1 MSEGRRGILMY
12 ESALGD
18 DARRRLREIGR
29 ADVVVGI
36 PSHRNA
42 RTIGEVVRAVA
53 EGITVYLP
61 NQRVVLM
68 NADGG
73 SSDNTSRYVADA
85 PVGANVERLIAV
97 YEGGMGK
104 GVAVRSIFEAAAYLD
119 AKACVVVEARA
130 PGIVPEWIPALVN
143 PIMSGSDM
151 VLGCYRRSAYGAA
164 LTDNLAYPFLR
175 TFFNA
180 DIREPLASEFAVS
193 GAVAGEL
200 ANRDVWETD
209 VARFGIN
216 IWLTV
221 QGLVDERR
229 LAQADLGY
237 RGEGSGE
244 PGALG
249 DARFGHMVG
258 TLFRTLSIHRRVWQR
273 NLPLRRSAFH
283 GERSPDVSAP
293 CSDCSTALIEAMF
306 AARREYGVEWE
317 RSLSPAAMQAVNALF
332 EQPIETFTFPIDL
345 WARVVAD
352 FGLSYNKGDGDPD
365 KVGEAL
371 LPLYYGRAGAYVR
384 ETAGMTVVQR
394 EAVVRRIVQAF
405 LATKPY
411 FVEQW
416 DNYQPWIDSLGY
428 GLGL

>member
-1 MSEGRRGILMY
+1 MSEGRTGILMY

-53 EGITVYLP
+53 EGVTIYLP

-73 SSDNTSRYVADA
+73 SSDNTSRYLIDA
-85 PVGANVERLIAV
+85 AVGPNVERLVTV

-104 GVAVRSIFEAAAYLD
+104 GVAIRSIFEASAVLD
-119 AKACVVVEARA
+119 AKVCVVIEARA

-143 PIMSGSDM
+143 PVMSGNDIA
-151 VLGCYRRSAYGAA
+151 LGCYRRSAYAAA

-180 DIREPLASEFAVS
+180 DIREPLASEFALS
-193 GAVAGEL
+193 GSLAGEF

-221 QGLVDERR
+221 QGLVEERR
-229 LAQADLGY
+229 VAQVDLGY
-237 RGEGSGE
+237 RGEGSGD
-244 PGALG
+244 PGAPG

-258 TLFRTLSIHRRVWQR
+258 TLFRTLTVHRRIWQR
-273 NLPLRRSAFH
+273 NLPPRRPAFH
-283 GERSPDVSAP
+283 GGRSPDVSAP
-293 CSDCSTALIEAMF
+293 CSDCATALVEAMY
-306 AARREYGVEWE
+306 AARKDYAPEWE
-317 RSLSPAAMQAVNALF
+317 QALSPAAMAAVNALF
-332 EQPIETFTFPIDL
+332 EQPIESFAFPIEL

-365 KVGEAL
+365 KVGDAL
-371 LPLYYGRAGAYVR
+371 LPLFYGRAGSYVR
-384 ETAGMTVVQR
+384 ETEGMTVVQR

-405 LATKPY
+405 QAVKPY

-416 DNYQPWIDSLGY
+416 DNYQPWVDSLGY

>member
-1 MSEGRRGILMY
+1 MY

-18 DARRRLREIGR
+18 DARRRLREIGS

-53 EGITVYLP
+53 EGVTVYLS

-68 NADGG
+68 NAEGG
-73 SSDNTSRYVADA
+73 SSDNTSRYLAEA
-85 PVGANVERLIAV
+85 TVGDNVERLITV

-104 GVAVRSIFEAAAYLD
+104 GIAIRSIFEAAAHLD

-143 PIMSGSDM
+143 PIMSGNDI
-151 VLGCYRRSAYGAA
+151 VLGCYRRSAYAAA

-175 TFFNA
+175 TIFNA
-180 DIREPLASEFAVS
+180 DVREPLASEFALS
-193 GAVAGEL
+193 GTLAGDL

-221 QGLVDERR
+221 QGLVEERR
-229 LAQADLGY
+229 IAQADLGY

-244 PGALG
+244 PGAPG

-258 TLFRTLSIHRRVWQR
+258 TLFRTLMVHRRVWQR
-273 NLPLRRSAFH
+273 NLPPQPPFH
-283 GERSPDVSAP
+283 GDRSPDVSVP
-293 CSDCSTALIEAMF
+293 CSDWVPPRSSGDVRRVRPTCPSGNDPYHQALA
-306 AARREYGVEWE
+306 
-317 RSLSPAAMQAVNALF
+317 AVNA
-332 EQPIETFTFPIDL
+332 P
-345 WARVVAD
+345 
-352 FGLSYNKGDGDPD
+352 
-365 KVGEAL
+365 
-371 LPLYYGRAGAYVR
+371 
-384 ETAGMTVVQR
+384 
-394 EAVVRRIVQAF
+394 
-405 LATKPY
+405 
-411 FVEQW
+411 
-416 DNYQPWIDSLGY
+416 
-428 GLGL
+428 

>member
-1 MSEGRRGILMY
+1 MSEGRTGILMY
-12 ESALGD
+12 ESTLGD

-53 EGITVYLP
+53 EGLTMYLP

-73 SSDNTSRYVADA
+73 SSDNTSRYLADA
-85 PVGANVERLIAV
+85 NVGANVERLITV

-104 GVAVRSIFEAAAYLD
+104 GIAIRSIFEAAARLD
-119 AKACVVVEARA
+119 AKACVVIEARA

-143 PIMSGSDM
+143 PIMGGSDM
-151 VLGCYRRSAYGAA
+151 VLGCYRRSAYAAA

-180 DIREPLASEFAVS
+180 DVREPLASEFALS
-193 GAVAGEL
+193 GELAGEL

-216 IWLTV
+216 IWITV
-221 QGLVDERR
+221 QGLVEDRR
-229 LAQADLGY
+229 IAQADLGY
-237 RGEGSGE
+237 RGDGSGE

-258 TLFRTLSIHRRVWQR
+258 TLFRTLTVHRRIWQR
-273 NLPLRRSAFH
+273 QLPLRRPAFH
-283 GERSPDVSAP
+283 GGRSPDLAAPSGDYTAALVEGFYSA
-293 CSDCSTALIEAMF
+293 
-306 AARREYGVEWE
+306 REGYTPEWE
-317 RSLSPAAMQAVNALF
+317 RSLSPVAMKAVNALF
-332 EQPIETFTFPIDL
+332 EQPVESFTFPIDL

-365 KVGEAL
+365 KVGDAL
-371 LPLYYGRAGAYVR
+371 LPLFHGRAASYIR
-384 ETAGMTVVQR
+384 ETEAMTVVER
-394 EAVVRRIVQAF
+394 EAVVRRIAGAF
-405 LATKPY
+405 HAIKPY
-411 FVEQW
+411 FVKEW
-416 DNYQPWIDSLGY
+416 DQYQPWVDSLGY